1 MHAAHWITRLV
12 SDFFLFIFFAHLLT
26 HWDSVSSRNACRVQI
41 IQRLIPDNIV
51 CYKRSLT
58 LSFETWLWPL
68 SRVIFYVMESALVR
82 GML

>member
-1 MHAAHWITRLV
+1 MHAAHWITRLM

-41 IQRLIPDNIV
+41 IQLLIPDNIV
-51 CYKRSLT
+51 CYKRSST

-82 GML
+82 SML